1 MAYLIVFKAGV
12 ILSSFHQDKII
23 NKPHHK
29 MKSIEATQATK
40 TKIEITN
47 KTISQGSVV
56 LESKGL
62 VFAANACS

>member
-1 MAYLIVFKAGV
+1 
-12 ILSSFHQDKII
+12 
-23 NKPHHK
+23 